1 MKTLPKLLVV
11 DDEEDLR
18 WALKM
23 ILVKGGFGVTTA
35 SSGAEALCWLEEHTC
50 DLLLLDAKLGD
61 IDGLE
66 LARRI
71 RSETRSIAPVILVS
85 GYFNKDD
92 SLVQESLSRGLIAAF
107 VTKPFRHEEILNAVR
122 SVLGDVLRDGVP
134 AGAQRS

>member
-1 MKTLPKLLVV
+1 MNLRPKLLVV
-11 DDEEDLR
+11 DDDEDVL

-92 SLVQESLSRGLIAAF
+92 SLVQEGLARNLIAAF
-107 VTKPFRHEEILNAVR
+107 VTKPFRHAEILNAVH

-134 AGAQRS
+134 GEARRS